1 MRTLIPGILAGWASA
16 AVFAF
21 TFVPEEPACA
31 IQLDKMNV
39 FYMGF
44 DNPVTIVVRG
54 VPEQEVRIETSD
66 NLSIQ
71 KSGNCHYTVRTS
83 MVGEA
88 TITVSGGKLKP
99 VTFKYRVKRIPDP
112 VLRLGAMFQS
122 GSIPVG
128 TFRAQGGLA
137 AVLENLDIDA
147 KCEMVSYKVIHLRR
161 GQLVAEAENT
171 GARYKPA
178 AQAVIDAAMPGDTYI
193 FDEIKTR
200 CAGDQVTR
208 FMGSVTYVIK

>member
-1 MRTLIPGILAGWASA
+1 MRTFIPGILAGWASA

-44 DNPVTIVVRG
+44 DNPVSIVVRG

-66 NLSIQ
+66 NLTIQ
-71 KSGNCHYTVRTS
+71 KYGNYHYNVRPS

-112 VLRLGAMFQS
+112 AVRLGAMYRS
-122 GSIPVG
+122 GAIPNG
-128 TFRAQGGLA
+128 AFRAQAGLA
-137 AVLENLDIDA
+137 AVIENFDIDA
-147 KCEMVSYKVIHLRR
+147 KCEMVSYKVIHLRK
-161 GQLVAEAENT
+161 GQLIAEVTNN
-171 GARYKPA
+171 GARYNPA
-178 AQAVIDAAMPGDTYI
+178 VQAVIDAAMPGDTYI
-193 FDEIKTR
+193 FDEIKVR
-200 CAGDQVTR
+200 CPGDAVPRAMEGLT
-208 FMGSVTYVIK
+208 VVIK